1 MLAGG
6 GCLFVFGVFWGVLIE
21 RYYLERALL
30 FRVPGI
36 AKINSVAGEPY
47 SITVYIGD
55 ENGEIL
61 PEALEIAERVA
72 EEMRPATS
80 LVAVKPYKDGP
91 GDAVPPAALP
101 EEIKRAAVFTPPT
114 KSDLEYLLKMGVNG
128 CFFAE
133 AVTVRGGEIAVYIG
147 GEDGSASPE
156 MLEKAEQLLKVIYG
170 NAVKYELY
178 EYRKYSEPGS
188 TNRTINVMLRDSRFD
203 PQRYGD
209 SRLLKM
215 AREVEERYC
224 DLLPKLIDGEADPEK
239 ELGCRFAEKGAALV
253 DLGASEG
260 DLEALLTIFSSVYLY
275 IPQDG
280 EGFSGSKAATLPFS
294 IKDKTFVRLIN
305 TGRIIPVFHAPLHQ
319 YTPNTVI
326 ELVEASKGR
335 AILPRQLD
343 GLTVLTM
350 ARQFPFWKEMRRNPG
365 AAAEIYHLLNCRM
378 QDFGDDDFGALVLRS
393 LKQVFEKHLLVAE
406 RGEQW
411 FLDVGRLAAGT
422 LTAGGLVASFLDD
435 FAKTVDKEF
444 LDAVMIET
452 HGHAMN
458 LAAARALGAVYSPA
472 FVLNENILDMVAHLQ
487 AGPSRQVSAFS
498 VNRLDEVIK
507 GLHVV
512 KPEHVPLEDY
522 FDVINSS
529 EAERVR
535 RIVFDVIYRA
545 QGDPQKVKEE
555 IDRLNSEVLKWR
567 RSIIGKAADHV
578 IDVIDIVGLV
588 LDKVPVPL
596 GAFGEPVLS
605 FFGMAVNA
613 LFGDA
618 IKEAIDA
625 TVFADLE
632 CRVFAALGG
641 VSPSAVR
648 LSKIRRKIGSKY

>member
-1 MLAGG
+1 M
-6 GCLFVFGVFWGVLIE
+6 LIE

-36 AKINSVAGEPY
+36 VKINSVAGEPY

-61 PEALEIAERVA
+61 PEVLEIAEGVV
-72 EEMRPATS
+72 EKIRPVTS

-128 CFFAE
+128 CIFAE

-170 NAVKYELY
+170 NAVKYDVRD
-178 EYRKYSEPGS
+178 YRDYASYAGA
-188 TNRTINVMLRDSRFD
+188 NRSPTPFFVDFRFD

-209 SRLLKM
+209 GSLLQLAKDD
-215 AREVEERYC
+215 EERYC

-239 ELGCRFAEKGAALV
+239 ELGCRFAKKGAALV

-280 EGFSGSKAATLPFS
+280 ERFSGSRAATLPFS
-294 IKDKTFVRLIN
+294 IKDKTFIRLVN
-305 TGRIIPVFHAPLHQ
+305 AGRIIPVFHAPLHQ

-335 AILPRQLD
+335 AVLPRQLD

-365 AAAEIYHLLNCRM
+365 AAAEVFHLLKSHLRGF
-378 QDFGDDDFGALVLRS
+378 DGEDDLEALALRA
-393 LKQVFEKHLLVAE
+393 LKKAFEDHLLVAE

-411 FLDVGRLAAGT
+411 FLDVGRLAAGI
-422 LTAGGLVASFLDD
+422 LTPGGRIADFLNELAGA
-435 FAKTVDKEF
+435 VDKKV
-444 LDAVMIET
+444 LDTVKIEASSY
-452 HGHAMN
+452 AMN
-458 LAAARALGAVYSPA
+458 MTAARALGAVYSPA
-472 FVLNENILDMVAHLQ
+472 HVVNENILDMVAHLHS
-487 AGPSRQVSAFS
+487 GPRRRVSAVS
-498 VNRLDEVIK
+498 VEQLDEVIK
-507 GLHVV
+507 GLHLVR
-512 KPEHVPLEDY
+512 PGHVPLEEY
-522 FDVINSS
+522 FEVINSS
-529 EAERVR
+529 EAKRVR
-535 RIVFDVIYRA
+535 RIIFDVIYRA

-555 IDRLNSEVLKWR
+555 IDRFNSEVLKWR
-567 RSIIGKAADHV
+567 RSIIGKAADRV

-588 LDKVPVPL
+588 LDKVPIPL

-605 FFGMAVNA
+605 IFGIAVNA
-613 LFGDA
+613 LFGDK
-618 IKEAIDA
+618 IKEAVDA
-625 TVFADLE
+625 AVFAALE
-632 CRVFAALGG
+632 DRVFAALGG
-641 VSPSAVR
+641 VSPAAVR
-648 LSKIRRKIGSKY
+648 LSKVRSKIGSKY

>member
-1 MLAGG
+1 M
-6 GCLFVFGVFWGVLIE
+6 LIE

-36 AKINSVAGEPY
+36 VKINSVAGEPY

-61 PEALEIAERVA
+61 PEVLEIAERVA
-72 EEMRPATS
+72 EEIRPVTS

-91 GDAVPPAALP
+91 GDALPPAALP

-114 KSDLEYLLKMGVNG
+114 KSDLEYLLKMEVKG
-128 CFFAE
+128 CIFAE
-133 AVTVRGGEIAVYIG
+133 AVTVRGGEIAVYVG

-156 MLEKAEQLLKVIYG
+156 MLEKAEQLLEEIYG
-170 NAVKYELY
+170 NAVKYEIY
-178 EYRKYSEPGS
+178 DYRDYAASAGANRSS
-188 TNRTINVMLRDSRFD
+188 TPFFLDFRFD

-209 SRLLKM
+209 SSLLRM
-215 AREVEERYC
+215 AREDEERYC
-224 DLLPKLIDGEADPEK
+224 DLLPKLIDGEADPQK
-239 ELGCRFAEKGAALV
+239 ELGCRFAKKGAALV

-260 DLEALLTIFSSVYLY
+260 DLEALLTIFSSVYIY
-275 IPQDG
+275 MPQDG
-280 EGFSGSKAATLPFS
+280 ERFSGSRAATLPFS
-294 IKDKTFVRLIN
+294 IKDKTFIRLVN
-305 TGRIIPVFHAPLHQ
+305 AGRIIPVFHAPLHQ
-319 YTPNTVI
+319 YLPNTVI

-350 ARQFPFWKEMRRNPG
+350 ARQFPFWKTIRRNPG
-365 AAAEIYHLLNCRM
+365 AAAEIYHLLNYQM
-378 QDFGDDDFGALVLRS
+378 HDFGDDDFGALVLRS
-393 LKQVFEKHLLVAE
+393 LKQVFENHLLVAE

-411 FLDVGRLAAGT
+411 FLDVGRVAAGT

-435 FAKTVDKEF
+435 FAQTVDKEV
-444 LDAVMIET
+444 LDTVMIET

-458 LAAARALGAVYSPA
+458 LTAARALGAVYSPA
-472 FVLNENILDMVAHLQ
+472 LVINEKILNMVAHLQ
-487 AGPSRQVSAFS
+487 AGPRRQVSAFS
-498 VNRLDEVIK
+498 VTRLDEVIK

-545 QGDPQKVKEE
+545 QGDPQKAKEE

-567 RSIIGKAADHV
+567 RSIIGKAADRM
-578 IDVIDIVGLV
+578 IDAIDIVGLV

-605 FFGMAVNA
+605 FFGMAINA
-613 LFGDA
+613 LFGDK
-618 IKEAIDA
+618 IKEVVDAAIFA
-625 TVFADLE
+625 ALERKVFA
-632 CRVFAALGG
+632 VLGG
-641 VSPSAVR
+641 VSPAAVR
-648 LSKIRRKIGSKY
+648 LSKVRSKIGSKY

>member
-1 MLAGG
+1 M
-6 GCLFVFGVFWGVLIE
+6 LIE

-36 AKINSVAGEPY
+36 VKINSVAGEPY

-61 PEALEIAERVA
+61 PEVLEIAERVA
-72 EEMRPATS
+72 EEIRPVTS

-101 EEIKRAAVFTPPT
+101 EEIKRTAVFTPPT
-114 KSDLEYLLKMGVNG
+114 KSDLEYLLKMEVDG
-128 CFFAE
+128 CIFAE

-147 GEDGSASPE
+147 GEDMAASPE

-178 EYRKYSEPGS
+178 EYRKYPESAGP
-188 TNRTINVMLRDSRFD
+188 NRTINVILRDSRFD

-209 SRLLKM
+209 SSLLKL
-215 AREVEERYC
+215 AKNDEERYC
-224 DLLPKLIDGEADPEK
+224 DLLPKLIDGEADPKK
-239 ELGCRFAEKGAALV
+239 ELGCRFAKKGAALA

-280 EGFSGSKAATLPFS
+280 EGFSGSRAATLPFS
-294 IKDKTFVRLIN
+294 IKDKTFVRLVN
-305 TGRIIPVFHAPLHQ
+305 AGRIIPVFHAPLHQ

-335 AILPRQLD
+335 AVLPRQLD

-365 AAAEIYHLLNCRM
+365 AAAEVFHLLNCRM
-378 QDFGDDDFGALVLRS
+378 QDIGDDDFGALMLRS
-393 LKQVFEKHLLVAE
+393 LKQVFENHLLVAE

-411 FLDVGRLAAGT
+411 FLDVGRLAAGI
-422 LTAGGLVASFLDD
+422 LTPGGRIADFIDELAGA
-435 FAKTVDKEF
+435 VDKKV
-444 LDAVMIET
+444 LDTVKIEASSY
-452 HGHAMN
+452 AMN
-458 LAAARALGAVYSPA
+458 MTAARALGAVYSPA

-487 AGPSRQVSAFS
+487 AGPRRQVSAFS

-522 FDVINSS
+522 FEVINSS

-545 QGDPQKVKEE
+545 QGDPQKAKEE

-567 RSIIGKAADHV
+567 RSVIGKAADRV

-605 FFGMAVNA
+605 FFGMATNA
-613 LFGDA
+613 LFGDK
-618 IKEAIDA
+618 IKEVVDAAIFA
-625 TVFADLE
+625 TLERKVFA
-632 CRVFAALGG
+632 VLGG
-641 VSPSAVR
+641 VSPAAVR
-648 LSKIRRKIGSKY
+648 LSKVRSKIGSKY